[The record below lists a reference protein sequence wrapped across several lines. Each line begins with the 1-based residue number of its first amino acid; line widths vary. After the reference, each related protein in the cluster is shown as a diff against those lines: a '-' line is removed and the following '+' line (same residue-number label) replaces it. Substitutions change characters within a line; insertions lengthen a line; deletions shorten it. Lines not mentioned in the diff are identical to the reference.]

1 MYVIGYE
8 HLVIN
13 DLLSWTAEGICL
25 KNCVAKVIVAVNYK
39 KKKKSFTIF
48 LVRIFTLISN

>member
-25 KNCVAKVIVAVNYK
+25 KHCVAKVIVAVNYK
-39 KKKKSFTIF
+39 KKKIF
-48 LVRIFTLISN
+48 YNFLSQNFYIDF